1 MFFESKR
8 TTAAAATTTT
18 MRARRPFSLERTHTI
33 RPLNSRLNSAR
44 ARLMISSLA
53 ITIGTTVYCLLS
65 IALSLSLSFARF
77 PELNVIL
84 FSMKYTLDPVGNTDA
99 KEERGR
105 EQRDSR

>member
-1 MFFESKR
+1 
-8 TTAAAATTTT
+8 

-53 ITIGTTVYCLLS
+53 ITIGTTVYCLLPLS
-65 IALSLSLSFARF
+65 LSLSLSFARF

-84 FSMKYTLDPVGNTDA
+84 FLSMKYTLDPVGNTDA

-105 EQRDSR
+105 EQGDSR